1 MLGSRS
7 CGFSGPDFYKL
18 GDETTREKK
27 WHKSADF
34 GATEASFLVGRILSY
49 TGVYTDICEHGWSW
63 LILGLI
69 WQFYAATTAF
79 TSIYEQSVLQLIQST
94 RANVSTQTFRVEMVW
109 EWLSHV
115 GLVLKAS
122 FFLIIDSPC
131 AQRCGKPFD
140 LFRKFSESPMK
151 NKEGKACW
159 RSVVFFPF
167 GGFSSVL
174 SIPEILDFQW
184 ARCHEP

>member
-1 MLGSRS
+1 MDLLQRHLEIETAEMRRMMLGSRS

-49 TGVYTDICEHGWSW
+49 TGVYTDIREHGWSW

-122 FFLIIDSPC
+122 FFFNNWFPLCTAMRQTIWFVSKI
-131 AQRCGKPFD
+131 QR
-140 LFRKFSESPMK
+140 
-151 NKEGKACW
+151 
-159 RSVVFFPF
+159 
-167 GGFSSVL
+167 
-174 SIPEILDFQW
+174 IPDEK
-184 ARCHEP
+184 